1 MKHIV
6 LTGGGTAGHVT
17 PNIALIPKLRE
28 LGYKISYIGSYEGIE
43 KKLIEELG
51 IPYYGI
57 SSGKLRRYFDLKNFS
72 DPFRVLKGFSQAR
85 KILKEL
91 KPDVVFSKGGFVTVP
106 VVIAAKRLKIPALIH
121 ESDMTPGLANILARP
136 GVMSDSWINAGI
148 FKRLAAITT
157 GTVTKPPLEKTT
169 SGFSSFRIFLAWL
182 NPFSTRNGSE
192 KFLRSK

>member
-1 MKHIV
+1 MTV
-6 LTGGGTAGHVT
+6 
-17 PNIALIPKLRE
+17 
-28 LGYKISYIGSYEGIE
+28 
-43 KKLIEELG
+43 
-51 IPYYGI
+51 
-57 SSGKLRRYFDLKNFS
+57 SGKLQQIFDAEERQSL
-72 DPFRVLKGFSQAR
+72 
-85 KILKEL
+85 
-91 KPDVVFSKGGFVTVP
+91 
-106 VVIAAKRLKIPALIH
+106 
-121 ESDMTPGLANILARP
+121 LARP